1 MDSPLMTNAARA
13 AVFHSVGRPLEL
25 CDVALPELS
34 AGELLVRVRLTT
46 LCGSDLHTHC
56 GSRSTPVPTI
66 LGHEIIGDVIAVG
79 GNFAKPDLSGRAVRV
94 GDRVTWSIAAHC
106 GNCFYCTHGLPQKC
120 EHLFKYGH
128 ERLTAE
134 RPLSGGLATHC
145 QLTPSTPV
153 LVLPEHLA
161 DEVACLAN
169 CATATAAGA
178 LRIGELA
185 PHDNVLI
192 FGAGMLGLTMAAMAR
207 SAGAKEVIVV
217 DVSPERLAR
226 ADRFG
231 ASQTL
236 VATSDIDLP
245 LAIRNATDGRGADL
259 AFEASGA
266 PEAMEAALSSVR
278 IGGRVVF
285 VGAVRPTRP
294 LAIDGEQIVRR
305 LLTLR
310 GLHNYIP
317 DDLRTA
323 VDFLGRSEAPFDQ
336 FVSPAFSL
344 NDADA
349 AFAAARTNG
358 ALRTAVKP

>member
-1 MDSPLMTNAARA
+1 MINAARA
-13 AVFHSVGRPLEL
+13 AVFHAAGRPLEL
-25 CDVALPELS
+25 RDVAIPELS

-66 LGHEIIGDVIAVG
+66 LGHEIIGDVVAVG
-79 GNFAKPDLSGRAVRV
+79 GRVAKLDLSGQAVAV
-94 GDRVTWSIAAHC
+94 GDRITWSIAAHC
-106 GNCFYCTHGLPQKC
+106 GSCFYCANGLPQKC

-134 RPLSGGLATHC
+134 HSLSGGLATHC
-145 QLTPSTPV
+145 HLTPSTPV
-153 LVLPEHLA
+153 LVLPDQLA

-178 LRIGELA
+178 LRIGELSSC
-185 PHDNVLI
+185 DKVLV

-207 SAGAKEVIVV
+207 SAGAKDVIVV
-217 DVSPERLAR
+217 DVSRDRLAR
-226 ADRFG
+226 ATRFG
-231 ASQTL
+231 ANHTIFAPSAL
-236 VATSDIDLP
+236 DLP
-245 LAIRNATDGRGADL
+245 AAVSNVTGGRGADL
-259 AFEASGA
+259 ALEASGA
-266 PEAMEAALSSVR
+266 PEAMESAMSSVR
-278 IGGRVVF
+278 IGGRIVF

-294 LAIDGEQIVRR
+294 IAIDGEQIVRR
-305 LLTLR
+305 VLTLR

-317 DDLRTA
+317 DDLRAA
-323 VDFLGRSEAPFDQ
+323 VDFLARSEAPFAD

-344 NDADA
+344 SDAEA

-358 ALRTAVKP
+358 ALRTAVKPE